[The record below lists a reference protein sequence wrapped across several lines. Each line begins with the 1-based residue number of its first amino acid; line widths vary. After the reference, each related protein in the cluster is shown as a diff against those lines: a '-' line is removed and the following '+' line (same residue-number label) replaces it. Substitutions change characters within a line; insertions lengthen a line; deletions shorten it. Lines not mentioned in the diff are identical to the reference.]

1 MRRGLRW
8 YVLSALLA
16 AAPACRREAPREPT
30 GPRLEARWSGTDT
43 AAFTAPAVAEWCDSL
58 DLLELRAVAGDTGLA
73 LAVYRADTIQPGEYP
88 IRPPDVAD
96 TTPPSAALALRWFSR
111 MSVRGVRSDSGT
123 LTLRRAADGVLSGSF
138 RAKARG
144 ISDAGRL
151 TVTGSFAG
159 LRARPARRGCTARS
173 ATRDS
178 AAGVH

>member
-1 MRRGLRW
+1 MRGRLRW
-8 YVLSALLA
+8 YMVSAVLAS
-16 AAPACRREAPREPT
+16 APACRKEAPREPT
-30 GPRLEARWSGTDT
+30 GPRLESRWSGTDT
-43 AAFTAPAVAEWCDSL
+43 ASFTGPAVAEWCDSL

-73 LAVYRADTIQPGEYP
+73 LAVYRTDTIQPGEYP

-111 MSVRGVRSDSGT
+111 MAVRGVRSDSGT

-138 RAKARG
+138 RAQARG

-159 LRARPARRGCTARS
+159 LRVRPARRGCTARP

>member
-1 MRRGLRW
+1 MRGRLRW
-8 YVLSALLA
+8 YMVSAVLAS
-16 AAPACRREAPREPT
+16 APACRKEAPREPT
-30 GPRLEARWSGTDT
+30 GPRLESRWSGTDT
-43 AAFTAPAVAEWCDSL
+43 ASFTGPAVAEWCDSL

-73 LAVYRADTIQPGEYP
+73 LAVYRTDTIQPGEYP

-111 MSVRGVRSDSGT
+111 MAVRGVRSDSGT
-123 LTLRRAADGVLSGSF
+123 LSLRRAADGVLSGSF
-138 RAKARG
+138 RAQARG

-159 LRARPARRGCTARS
+159 LRVRPARRGCTARP

>member
-1 MRRGLRW
+1 MRGRLRW
-8 YVLSALLA
+8 YMVSAVLAS
-16 AAPACRREAPREPT
+16 APACRKEAPREPT
-30 GPRLEARWSGTDT
+30 GPRLESRWSGTDT
-43 AAFTAPAVAEWCDSL
+43 ASFTGPAVAEWCDSL

-73 LAVYRADTIQPGEYP
+73 LAVYRTDTIQPGEYP

-111 MSVRGVRSDSGT
+111 MAVRGVRSDSGT

-138 RAKARG
+138 RAQARG
-144 ISDAGRL
+144 VSDAGRL

-159 LRARPARRGCTARS
+159 LRVRPARRGCTARP